1 MEDIK
6 INVKNLSVFY
16 NYTQAL
22 NSVSIDIHSNK
33 VTALIGPSGCGKTTF
48 LKMINRLN
56 DLIIGFRFTGEV
68 FVDNVNIYK
77 NNIDVVN
84 LRKLV
89 GMVFQ
94 SSNLFPST
102 IYENLA
108 FVPKLQG
115 IKAPERLNEIIE
127 ETCQKAGV
135 WNEIKDRLNE
145 NALNLSAGQQQ
156 RLCIARALMNN
167 PDILIFDEP
176 ASALDPISTNKIE
189 ELIFELKEK
198 HTILLVTHNIQQAA
212 RISDFTAFLYM
223 GQLIEHQKTTKMF
236 TNPINKQTE
245 DYLTGRFG

>member
-1 MEDIK
+1 MSEIK
-6 INVKNLSVFY
+6 IKTKNLSVFY

-22 NSVSIDIHSNK
+22 NNVTLELQAHEA
-33 VTALIGPSGCGKTTF
+33 TALIGPSGCGKTTF

-56 DLIIGFRFTGEV
+56 DLIGGFRFTGEV
-68 FVDNVNIYK
+68 LVDNVNIYQ

-94 SSNLFPST
+94 KSNLFPTT
-102 IYENLA
+102 IYENLIFA
-108 FVPKLQG
+108 PKLLG
-115 IKAPERLNEIIE
+115 IKDQNKLDELLEN
-127 ETCQKAGV
+127 TCQKAGI
-135 WNEIKDRLNE
+135 WTEIKDRLQE

-156 RLCIARALMNN
+156 RLCIARALTNN

-189 ELIFELKEK
+189 ELIFELKQK
-198 HTILLVTHNIQQAA
+198 HTILLVTHNLQQAA
-212 RISDFTAFLYM
+212 RISDNTAFMYM
-223 GQLIEHQKTTKMF
+223 GQLVEHQKTTTMF

>member
-1 MEDIK
+1 MSTKIK
-6 INVKNLSVFY
+6 TNNLSVFY

-22 NSVSIDIHSNK
+22 NGVSIEIKANK
-33 VTALIGPSGCGKTTF
+33 ATALIGPSGCGKTTF

-56 DLIIGFRFTGEV
+56 DLIIGFRYTGEM
-68 FVDNVNIYK
+68 FIDDVDIYK
-77 NNIDVVN
+77 SNIDVIN

-94 SSNLFPST
+94 NSNLFPAT
-102 IYENLA
+102 IFENLT

-115 IKAPERLNEIIE
+115 IKDQNKLEEIIE
-127 ETCQKAGV
+127 ETCLKTGI
-135 WNEIKDRLNE
+135 WNEIKDRLSE
-145 NALNLSAGQQQ
+145 NALTLSAGQQQ
-156 RLCIARALMNN
+156 RLCIARALTNN

-189 ELIFELKEK
+189 ELIFELKDK

-212 RISDFTAFLYM
+212 RISDYTAFLYM
-223 GQLIEHQKTTKMF
+223 GQLIEHQRTTSMF